1 MIPLDLVRLFI
12 FDISPCKTGPLLLIN
27 YYKYSLFPT
36 KQKYPNTSKEARQPV
51 LSSIILSLGCFFSS
65 FDKPSFLKFRLGK
78 NHRPR
83 KINLIMGKY
92 QWKNLD
98 EFAQSYIAWF
108 LVSLGQM
115 IHFPTVSCPFHH
127 SVSDSGS
134 GKTRTVFL
142 KSWCFS
148 GLILLP
154 LLTSSHPH
162 ARKGYR

>member
-27 YYKYSLFPT
+27 DYKYSPYPT

-65 FDKPSFLKFRLGK
+65 FDKPSFLKFRLEK

-92 QWKNLD
+92 QWKDLD
-98 EFAQSYIAWF
+98 EFAQSYIAWL

-115 IHFPTVSCPFHH
+115 IYIPTVSCPFQWQWQWQAKDCFPE
-127 SVSDSGS
+127 VL
-134 GKTRTVFL
+134 VFL
-142 KSWCFS
+142 RSCS
-148 GLILLP
+148 P
-154 LLTSSHPH
+154 SSPH
-162 ARKGYR
+162 LFPPPR